1 MGVEGGCDDR
11 TEIENNL
18 TVENA
23 VEWMKKLAQ
32 DEAASIK
39 DKDYLKKF
47 LWGEEG
53 EEEEELEEE

>member
-1 MGVEGGCDDR
+1 MNR

-23 VEWMKKLAQ
+23 VEWMKKIAQ

-47 LWGEEG
+47 FWG
-53 EEEEELEEE
+53 EEEEEELVDE